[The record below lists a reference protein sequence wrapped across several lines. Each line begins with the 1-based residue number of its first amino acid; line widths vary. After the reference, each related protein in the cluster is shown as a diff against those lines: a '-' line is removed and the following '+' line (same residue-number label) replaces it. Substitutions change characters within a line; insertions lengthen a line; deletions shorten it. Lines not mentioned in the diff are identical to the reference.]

1 MVSLSVVAKEA
12 QYKIADS
19 GYAHVTGTNLY
30 YEIAG
35 HGEAIVFV
43 HGSFGDRR
51 HWDLQ
56 FFELS
61 KRYKVLRYDLRG
73 FGRSA
78 NPDTGTVYRDADD
91 LSALMEYLKIPKAH
105 ICGLSS
111 GSFVVFD
118 FALAYPEKCISL
130 IPIGPRVAGDEAD
143 EYKTPA
149 TDSLRKAVA
158 IVIDIL
164 KTRGK
169 KEAVD
174 LLWNGNNALANSVR
188 SEDARKRLL
197 NMGYEYSWWR
207 YLYPNKRQYA
217 FPMAIKK
224 LSEINIPTLVVTSEF
239 DIERC
244 KEVAQILSNKIP
256 GAKLISIKGAGH
268 IMNMDNPKEFNKLI
282 SKFIDKIS

>member
-1 MVSLSVVAKEA
+1 VAEPNSF
-12 QYKIADS
+12 DS
-19 GYAHVTGTNLY
+19 GYAEVKGTKLY

-35 HGEAIVFV
+35 RGEAIVFI

-51 HWDLQ
+51 YWDLQ

-78 NPDTGTVYRDADD
+78 NPDTATIYRDADD
-91 LSALMEYLKIPKAH
+91 LSALMEYLKIPGAH

-111 GSFVVFD
+111 ASFVVID

-130 IPIGPRVAGDEAD
+130 IPVGPRVAGDEAD

-149 TDSLRKAVA
+149 TDSLRAAVA
-158 IVIDIL
+158 TVIDIL
-164 KTRGK
+164 KTKGK
-169 KEAVD
+169 KAAVD
-174 LLWNGNNALANSVR
+174 LLWKGNNVLANSVR
-188 SEDARKRLL
+188 SEDTRKRLL
-197 NMGYEYSWWR
+197 NIGYGYSWWR
-207 YLYPNKRQYA
+207 YLYPNKRQFA

-224 LSEINIPTLVVTSEF
+224 LNEINIPTLVVTADF
-239 DIERC
+239 DIEKC
-244 KEVAQILSNKIP
+244 KEVAQILANKIP

-268 IMNMDNPKEFNKLI
+268 LMNMDKPKEFNKLI
-282 SKFIDKIS
+282 SKFIDKIRQ